1 MTVARSTGA
10 FLGTDESSGVSV
22 AAGETKTGDE
32 VDVLGGTDS
41 FGDVHL
47 YLVATTTGNARMTL
61 SLNRRRATGSA
72 YSQPQREKIQVD
84 LPGAASH
91 KVYLGLFPAARY
103 MNIVL
108 VNETA
113 PYSGAMTNVAVLYE
127 LEKVS

>member
-22 AAGETKTGDE
+22 AAGETKTGNE

-47 YLVATTTGNARMTL
+47 YVVATTTGNAKF
-61 SLNRRRATGSA
+61 SVALNRRRATGSA
-72 YSQPQREKIQVD
+72 YSQTPREKLTVD
-84 LPGAASH
+84 LAGAATH
-91 KVYLGLFPAARY
+91 KVYLGLFPASRY
-103 MNIVL
+103 MNVVL